1 MTEIHHSMSDHK
13 SSKRSLSL
21 QSCHILVYSHW
32 TLFDNILLG
41 LSKII
46 GPYQI
51 RISALSYQL
60 LNAFY
65 FCVLNPQNSDILF
78 FFFLFYLSSPKQNPT
93 RLSPTPLRSPHFTST
108 NTTATPYYHPYTL

>member
-65 FCVLNPQNSDILF
+65 FCVLHPQNSDILF
-78 FFFLFYLSSPKQNPT
+78 FFFYFIFLLPSKTLTVSPPNLYDRLTSPPPT
-93 RLSPTPLRSPHFTST
+93 LLPHPSII
-108 NTTATPYYHPYTL
+108 TATT